1 MHAARIPRF
10 GPLQA
15 GLIAALLGLAGVAW
29 LIVEHRMAGMDAGPG
44 TDPGTLGFY
53 TLSWVVMMAGMMF
66 PSIVPMVL
74 VFSVIQR
81 GRVARG
87 AVARGVSTNLFTA
100 GYLISWTIAGLV
112 AYGAFVG
119 VRSLSLGALRWSHQG
134 RYVAGAV
141 LLLAAIYQLTPA
153 KDACLKRCR
162 GPLDFVLGHWR
173 EGELGALRMGA
184 QHGAWCVGCCWALM
198 AALFALGLMSITWM
212 IIIAAAIA
220 AEKLLPAPAT
230 VNRVIAVVLAALG
243 VTLMASPA
251 SVPALVLPDSPQA
264 QQAMRSMHG
273 TGGAMGTHSMKA
285 MPSRRGM
292 GSSSTGAG
300 ASPTKS
306 MSMPARPDKSA
317 SSPGAGASMNGKHMP
332 AKGAGG

>member
-1 MHAARIPRF
+1 MHAARLPRF
-10 GPLQA
+10 GSLQA
-15 GLIAALLGLAGVAW
+15 GLIAALLALASVAW
-29 LIVEHRMAGMDAGPG
+29 LIMEHRMTGMDAGPG
-44 TDPGTLGFY
+44 TDPGSVGFY

-87 AVARGVSTNLFTA
+87 AVARGISTNLFTA
-100 GYLISWTIAGLV
+100 GYLISWTVAGLI

-119 VRSLSLGALRWSHQG
+119 VRSLSIGALRWGHQG
-134 RYVAGAV
+134 RYLAGAV
-141 LLLAAIYQLTPA
+141 LVLAAIYQLTPA
-153 KDACLKRCR
+153 KDACLRRCR
-162 GPLDFVLGHWR
+162 GPLEFVLGHWR
-173 EGELGALRMGA
+173 EGQLGALRMGA
-184 QHGAWCVGCCWALM
+184 LHGAWCVGCCWMLM

-230 VNRVIAVVLAALG
+230 VNRVIAVALAALG
-243 VTLMASPA
+243 VILMASPA

-264 QQAMRSMHG
+264 HQAMRSMHG
-273 TGGAMGTHSMKA
+273 ASMGTHSIGAKGIPA
-285 MPSRRGM
+285 NRGVSKEM
-292 GSSSTGAG
+292 
-300 ASPTKS
+300 
-306 MSMPARPDKSA
+306 R
-317 SSPGAGASMNGKHMP
+317 